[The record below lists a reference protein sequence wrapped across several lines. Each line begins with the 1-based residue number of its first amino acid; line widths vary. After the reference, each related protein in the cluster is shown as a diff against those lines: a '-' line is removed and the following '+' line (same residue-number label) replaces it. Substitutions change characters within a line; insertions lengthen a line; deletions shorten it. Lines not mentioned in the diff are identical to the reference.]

1 MNKKILDDE
10 NNILKMMST
19 YNSTNVESVILT
31 LKKELEQQIK
41 INNTLTDKNFEE
53 KSQEITD
60 FIARNEG
67 QIDDQ
72 IGRLSDIVNSLRE
85 MVINNNK
92 LEENAELYTETVKSD
107 KAVLVSKKIT
117 QLKNLKKEI
126 FLFLENSGIDPQLNI
141 N

>member
-19 YNSTNVESVILT
+19 YNSTNAESVILT
-31 LKKELEQQIK
+31 LKKELEQQRK

-117 QLKNLKKEI
+117 QLKNLKRDI

>member
-1 MNKKILDDE
+1 
-10 NNILKMMST
+10 
-19 YNSTNVESVILT
+19 
-31 LKKELEQQIK
+31 
-41 INNTLTDKNFEE
+41 
-53 KSQEITD
+53 

-72 IGRLSDIVNSLRE
+72 ISRISDIVNNLKE

-117 QLKNLKKEI
+117 QLKNLKRDI

>member
-19 YNSTNVESVILT
+19 YNSTNAESVILT

>member
-19 YNSTNVESVILT
+19 YNSTNAESVILT
-31 LKKELEQQIK
+31 LKKELEQQRK

>member
-19 YNSTNVESVILT
+19 YNSTDAESVILT
-31 LKKELEQQIK
+31 LKKELEQQRK

-72 IGRLSDIVNSLRE
+72 ISRLSDIVNNLKE

-92 LEENAELYTETVKSD
+92 LEENAELYSETVKSD